1 MTKTEAM
8 QNVLGTIFV
17 AEIEKD
23 VVHYTFSG
31 STSYYIM
38 SMFTGPDKET
48 AERVLEKF
56 RHGFVDGTSMEI
68 IELDNTYCIN
78 VEWQW
83 R

>member
-8 QNVLGTIFV
+8 QNALGTICV
-17 AEIEKD
+17 AEIEED
-23 VVHYTFSG
+23 VNHYTFSC
-31 STSYYIM
+31 STSYYNL

-56 RHGFVDGTSMEI
+56 RHGFVDGTSMEVRDLESSYCVH
-68 IELDNTYCIN
+68 IEW
-78 VEWQW
+78 EW